1 MRKNNYNFF
10 GKIRDFIIYFAET
23 FGKKK
28 HFWAIDTLVGE
39 ASVETIKKYI
49 ENQGQDFSPTTKD
62 GWDFSLDC
70 FERIKSI
77 LKS

>member
-49 ENQGQDFSPTTKD
+49 ENQG
-62 GWDFSLDC
+62 
-70 FERIKSI
+70 
-77 LKS
+77 